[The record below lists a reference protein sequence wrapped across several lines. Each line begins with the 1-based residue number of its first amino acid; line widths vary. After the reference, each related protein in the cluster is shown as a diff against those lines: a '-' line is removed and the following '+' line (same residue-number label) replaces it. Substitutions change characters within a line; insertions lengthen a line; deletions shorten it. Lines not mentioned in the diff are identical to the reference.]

1 MIDYVDPVVEVV
13 GVVRRLV
20 LDQRI
25 DRLREHCDIEVD
37 SEDSEHL
44 IITSIVLGVD
54 LGCHRDHTVVD
65 AEWILL
71 LVEVDTRAVFTS
83 DRS

>member
-44 IITSIVLGVD
+44 IITSIVLSVD
-54 LGCHRDHTVVD
+54 LGCHGDHTVVD